1 MQFLQPNKSKMHAIL
16 MIVDGYY
23 PADIRVR
30 KEAESLALKH
40 NVFVLCCRKENDQ
53 KVEIIK
59 NVTVLR
65 EIFYKSFTEKGL
77 IDMRLAINFV
87 HPKFHKILP
96 EMINKNN
103 IDVIHVHDLPLA
115 KTGFFAAKK
124 YHLKSV
130 LDLHENYAAAL
141 LTWFS
146 WRKNPVIRLK
156 NKIFFNHKRW
166 QDYENRIIKKY
177 DRIIA
182 VVEEMKDRIVTD
194 TAIDESKIT
203 VITNSEKKDF
213 VANFD
218 ATENSFFKDH
228 KDQFIISYVGGF
240 GPHRGLQ
247 TAIEGMKDVS
257 KQIPNALLALI
268 GPANNDV
275 KSYLENLIDEFNVR
289 ENVVIYGSQPF
300 KKVVK
305 IMQSSDVNIIPHISN
320 LHTESTIPHKL
331 FQILLS
337 KKPLLVSNCA
347 PLERVVKSND
357 IGTIFKAG
365 QAESFSKE
373 IIKVYNNYETAM
385 QKAANGFELAYNG
398 DLNWEFTEKKLLHL
412 YENLES

>member
-1 MQFLQPNKSKMHAIL
+1 MQPNKPKVQSIL

-40 NVFVLCCRKENDQ
+40 TVFVLCCRKENDQ
-53 KVEIIK
+53 KIEVIN

-65 EIFYKSFTEKGL
+65 DIYYKSFTEKGL

-87 HPKFHKILP
+87 HPKFHEILP
-96 EMINKNN
+96 EIIKKNN
-103 IDVIHVHDLPLA
+103 INVLHVHDLPLA
-115 KTGFFAAKK
+115 KTGFLAAKK

-156 NKIFFNHKRW
+156 NKLFFNCNRW
-166 QDYENRIIKKY
+166 QNYENRIIKKY
-177 DRIIA
+177 DNIIA
-182 VVEEMKDRIVTD
+182 VVEEMKDRIVAD
-194 TAIDESKIT
+194 TLIDESKIT

-213 VANFD
+213 VANFNTIED
-218 ATENSFFKDH
+218 SFFKAH
-228 KDQFIISYVGGF
+228 KDQFIISYLGGF

-247 TAIEGMKDVS
+247 TAIEGMQEVS
-257 KQIPNALLALI
+257 KQIPNALLALV
-268 GPANNDV
+268 GPANKDV
-275 KSYLENLIDEFNVR
+275 RNYLENLIDEFDVR
-289 ENVVIYGSQPF
+289 KNVVIYGSQPF
-300 KKVVK
+300 KEVAR
-305 IMQSSDVNIIPHISN
+305 IMQSSAVNIIPHISN

-331 FQILLS
+331 YQVLLS

-357 IGTIFKAG
+357 IGFIFKAG
-365 QAESFSKE
+365 KANSFSKE
-373 IIKVYNNYETAM
+373 VVEIYNNYELAT

-412 YENLES
+412 YDNLES